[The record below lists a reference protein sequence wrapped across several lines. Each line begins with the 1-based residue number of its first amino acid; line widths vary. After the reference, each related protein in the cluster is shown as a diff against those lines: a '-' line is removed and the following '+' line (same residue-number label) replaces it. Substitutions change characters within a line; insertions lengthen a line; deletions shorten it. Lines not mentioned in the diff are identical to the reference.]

1 MNIEL
6 HQLLTQKFCKYT
18 DFASDFEI
26 KLLDYTLDKIYPCGW
41 DMHRYSKG

>member
-1 MNIEL
+1 MNYNYFL
-6 HQLLTQKFCKYT
+6 VYNT

>member
-1 MNIEL
+1 MAMII
-6 HQLLTQKFCKYT
+6 KYKKPFFDIT